1 MTRKEIKSVS
11 LLYKTNTVSY
21 TSKKIAVF
29 PGSFDP
35 ITLGHVDIINRALPL
50 FDTIIIAIGSNATK
64 KHMWSLQ
71 DRKTAIEQLFNNNNN
86 AIKVATYDGLTAT
99 FCKSQGA
106 QFILR
111 GLRNSTDFE
120 YEQTIAQANDKVN
133 GIDSVFIISSP
144 EYGFISSSIVRD
156 IARNGGDYSKLV
168 P

>member
-1 MTRKEIKSVS
+1 MS
-11 LLYKTNTVSY
+11 N

-64 KHMWSLQ
+64 NHMWSLR
-71 DRKTAIEQLFNNNNN
+71 DRKIAIETLFKNND
-86 AIKVATYDGLTAT
+86 AIKVATYLGLTAS
-99 FCKSQGA
+99 FCKKQGA
-106 QFILR
+106 QYILR

>member
-1 MTRKEIKSVS
+1 MS
-11 LLYKTNTVSY
+11 N

-50 FDTIIIAIGSNATK
+50 FDTIIIAIGSNAVK
-64 KHMWSLQ
+64 NHMWSLEQ
-71 DRKTAIEQLFNNNNN
+71 RKATIESLFENND
-86 AIKVATYDGLTAT
+86 AIKVATYQGLTAS
-99 FCKSQGA
+99 FCKNQGA

-111 GLRNSTDFE
+111 GLRNTTDFE
-120 YEQTIAQANDKVN
+120 YEQTIAQANDKIN

-144 EYGFISSSIVRD
+144 AYGFISSSIVRD

>member
-1 MTRKEIKSVS
+1 MS
-11 LLYKTNTVSY
+11 N

-35 ITLGHVDIINRALPL
+35 ITLGHIDIINRALPL
-50 FDTIIIAIGSNATK
+50 FDTIIIAIGSNASK
-64 KHMWSLQ
+64 NHMWSLQ
-71 DRKTAIEQLFNNNNN
+71 DRKTAIETLFKNND
-86 AIKVATYDGLTAT
+86 AIKVATYEGLTAS
-99 FCKSQGA
+99 FCKKQGA
-106 QFILR
+106 QYILR

-133 GIDSVFIISSP
+133 GIDSVFIISRP

-156 IARNGGDYSKLV
+156 IAINDGDYSKLV

>member
-1 MTRKEIKSVS
+1 MS
-11 LLYKTNTVSY
+11 NN
-21 TSKKIAVF
+21 SKKIAVF

-35 ITLGHVDIINRALPL
+35 ITLGHVDIINRALAL
-50 FDTIIIAIGSNATK
+50 FDTIIIAIGSNAAK
-64 KHMWSLQ
+64 NHMWSLEQ
-71 DRKTAIEQLFNNNNN
+71 RKAAIESLFENND
-86 AIKVATYDGLTAT
+86 AIKVATYQGLTAS
-99 FCKSQGA
+99 FCKSEGA

-120 YEQTIAQANDKVN
+120 YEQTIAQANDKIN

-144 EYGFISSSIVRD
+144 AYGFISSSIVRD

>member
-1 MTRKEIKSVS
+1 VS
-11 LLYKTNTVSY
+11 N

-50 FDTIIIAIGSNATK
+50 FDTIIIAIGSNASK
-64 KHMWSLQ
+64 NHMWSLQ
-71 DRKTAIEQLFNNNNN
+71 DRKTAIETLFKNND
-86 AIKVATYDGLTAT
+86 AIKVATYEGLTAS
-99 FCKSQGA
+99 FCKKQGA
-106 QFILR
+106 QYILR

-120 YEQTIAQANDKVN
+120 YEQTIAQANDKLN
-133 GIDSVFIISSP
+133 GVDSVFIISRP

-156 IARNGGDYSKLV
+156 IAINDGDYSKLV

>member
-1 MTRKEIKSVS
+1 VS
-11 LLYKTNTVSY
+11 N

-50 FDTIIIAIGSNATK
+50 FDTIIIAIGSNASK
-64 KHMWSLQ
+64 NHMWSLQ
-71 DRKTAIEQLFNNNNN
+71 DRKTAIETLFKNND
-86 AIKVATYDGLTAT
+86 AIKVATYEGLTAS
-99 FCKSQGA
+99 FCKKQGA
-106 QFILR
+106 QYILR

-133 GIDSVFIISSP
+133 GVDSVFIISRP

-156 IARNGGDYSKLV
+156 IAINDGDYSKLV